1 MNSEEYERR
10 KRLLEERLRADLE
23 LIRAGHEARLRALDA
38 LRDGS
43 RGETQTTLE
52 TQTAE
57 TQTGAAPAVPAAGRG
72 SVHDILDVFP
82 QLPEVFDKADV
93 VRLVG
98 YVPHRATLNR
108 AWERLRSE
116 GKIAIDHPHDGR
128 RPTVYRKL
136 PQGE

>member
-10 KRLLEERLRADLE
+10 KRLLDERLRADLE
-23 LIRAGHEARLRALDA
+23 LIRAGHAARLRALDA

-43 RGETQTTLE
+43 RGETLA
-52 TQTAE
+52 TAE
-57 TQTGAAPAVPAAGRG
+57 TQTGETQDAPPAVPAARRS
-72 SVHDILDVFP
+72 SVLHDILDAFP
-82 QLPEVFDKADV
+82 RLPEVFDKADV
-93 VRLVG
+93 VRVLG

-116 GKIAIDHPHDGR
+116 GKIAMDHPHDGR
-128 RPTVYRKL
+128 RPTRYRKL

>member
-1 MNSEEYERR
+1 MNTEEYERHR
-10 KRLLEERLRADLE
+10 RLLDEQLRADLE

-43 RGETQTTLE
+43 RGETLATLE

-57 TQTGAAPAVPAAGRG
+57 TQTGAAPAVPAVQG
-72 SVHDILDVFP
+72 SNVHDILDIFP

-93 VRLVG
+93 VRILG

-108 AWERLRSE
+108 AWDHLLQG
-116 GKIAIDHPHDGR
+116 GKIVMAHHSQGR
-128 RPTVYRKL
+128 RPTIYRKL

>member
-10 KRLLEERLRADLE
+10 KRLLDEQLRADLE

-43 RGETQTTLE
+43 GGETLASAE

-57 TQTGAAPAVPAAGRG
+57 TQTGAAPAGSAAWHS
-72 SVHDILDVFP
+72 SVHDILNVFP

-93 VRLVG
+93 VRILG

-108 AWERLRSE
+108 AWSHLRQA
-116 GKIAIDHPHDGR
+116 GKIAMAQHSDGP

>member
-1 MNSEEYERR
+1 MNTEEYERR
-10 KRLLEERLRADLE
+10 RRLLDEQLRADLE
-23 LIRAGHEARLRALDA
+23 LVRAGHAARLRALDA

-43 RGETQTTLE
+43 RGETLAS
-52 TQTAE
+52 AE
-57 TQTGAAPAVPAAGRG
+57 TQTGAAPAVPAIRRNN
-72 SVHDILDVFP
+72 VHDILDIFP

-93 VRLVG
+93 VRILG

-108 AWERLRSE
+108 AWDHLLQK
-116 GKIAIDHPHDGR
+116 GKIVMARHSDGR

>member
-10 KRLLEERLRADLE
+10 KRLLDERLRADLE

-43 RGETQTTLE
+43 RGETPATLE

-57 TQTGAAPAVPAAGRG
+57 TQTGAAPVVPAVRRG
-72 SVHDILDVFP
+72 SVHDVLNVFS

-93 VRLVG
+93 VRVLG

-108 AWERLRSE
+108 AWDQLIQK
-116 GKIAIDHPHDGR
+116 GKIVMAHHSQGR

>member
-10 KRLLEERLRADLE
+10 KRLLDEQLRADLE

-43 RGETQTTLE
+43 RGETQATPE

-57 TQTGAAPAVPAAGRG
+57 TQTGAAPTGSAAWHS
-72 SVHDILDVFP
+72 SVHDILNVFP

-93 VRLVG
+93 VRLLG

-108 AWERLRSE
+108 AWEHLRRE
-116 GKIAIDHPHDGR
+116 GKIVVAHYSEGR
-128 RPTVYRKL
+128 RPTRYRKL

>member
-10 KRLLEERLRADLE
+10 KRLLDERLRADLE

-43 RGETQTTLE
+43 RGETQATPE

-57 TQTGAAPAVPAAGRG
+57 TQTGAAPTGSAAWHS
-72 SVHDILDVFP
+72 SVHDILNVFP

-93 VRLVG
+93 VRILG
-98 YVPHRATLNR
+98 YIPHRATLNR
-108 AWERLRSE
+108 AWEHLRRE
-116 GKIAIDHPHDGR
+116 GKIVVAHYSEGR
-128 RPTVYRKL
+128 RPTRYRKL

>member
-1 MNSEEYERR
+1 MNTEEYERR
-10 KRLLEERLRADLE
+10 KRLLDEQLRADLE

-43 RGETQTTLE
+43 RVETLASSETQTS
-52 TQTAE
+52 E
-57 TQTGAAPAVPAAGRG
+57 TQTGAAPTGSAAWHS
-72 SVHDILDVFP
+72 SVHDILDIFP
-82 QLPEVFDKADV
+82 RLPEVFDKADI
-93 VRLVG
+93 VRILG

-108 AWERLRSE
+108 AWDHLLQE
-116 GKIAIDHPHDGR
+116 GKIVMAQHSNGR